1 MPNRA
6 SGDIIHM
13 KNNEFCI
20 VPNVV
25 AIDIL
30 NTVLVHIQSEMSFSI
45 DRDGSTM
52 DEEYNDDFSP
62 ALAMLRTI

>member
-1 MPNRA
+1 M
-6 SGDIIHM
+6 HM
-13 KNNEFCI
+13 KNNEFCM

-30 NTVLVHIQSEMSFSI
+30 NTVLVHLQSEMSFSI

-52 DEEYNDDFSP
+52 DEE
-62 ALAMLRTI
+62 